1 MSGWLGRLAAKL
13 TRKVEP
19 SAVAMGADNSPTPV
33 TAAAAEEIKKEQAEQ
48 TK

>member
-1 MSGWLGRLAAKL
+1 MLDWLGRLAARLNK
-13 TRKVEP
+13 KVEAP
-19 SAVAMGADNSPTPV
+19 AVAMGADNSPTPV